1 MKKRSTFKRG
11 LSLLMALVMILGYL
25 PAQHV
30 HAASNAEGGLEGQAA
45 DVFTALGFDTTV
57 LPEGYDPNTTEN
69 PFGREKLPGNPIYEM
84 VIGSSDGM
92 KIAGKAQV
100 FPAPSV
106 LSAAPRCLWRS
117 SAVSPATL
125 TATVCPVKWSMWA
138 FRLCPWTTTAATGLP

>member
-30 HAASNAEGGLEGQAA
+30 HAASNVEGGLEGQAA

-69 PFGREKLPGNPIYEM
+69 PFGREKLPGNQIYEM

-92 KIAGKAQV
+92 KIAGKNDNSANV
-100 FPAPSV
+100 AGTVGSV
-106 LSAAPRCLWRS
+106 SGTKVPLEIFSGVAGDFDGDGLPFDGNDLAG
-117 SAVSPATL
+117 AN
-125 TATVCPVKWSMWA
+125 ATVDLA
-138 FRLCPWTTTAATGLP
+138 GL